1 MSVTNGASSS
11 HPILGCARQ
20 VADAVKDVAGIQAVF
35 MTTSEKQTALVEL
48 ARAEA
53 RLAEL
58 RLRVLASAD
67 DVAEA
72 TAARDAAAWVS
83 HATQAD
89 PQAARAEWHLAKAL
103 DQREQ
108 VAARMRAGDVSV
120 AQARVITRGLD
131 DLPSSLGPDLAARAE
146 ETLVGLCDRHRPSE
160 LRRLAARIL
169 DVVAPDIAEAELAKK
184 LEAEEDRAR
193 EKASLRFR
201 RLGDGRT
208 RISGT
213 LPDAAAA
220 RFTGCLD
227 AYGNPRR
234 DHLNSD
240 GQGAGPFGR
249 TSAGD
254 TGEFIPLHRRRA
266 YALIAL
272 LEALDPRQLPEH
284 GGEATTVVVTISLDQ
299 LRADL
304 ATAGLVDPTGETGQ
318 LDITATHARRLA
330 CTAKIP
336 PAVLD
341 GKGEVLD
348 LGRAQRLFTRA
359 QRRALRLRDQR
370 CRAEGCTIPAKWT
383 EAHHLKPWSE
393 GGRTDLND
401 AVSLCS
407 HHHHRIHDHR
417 YRTDRLANG
426 DICFH
431 RRI

>member
-1 MSVTNGASSS
+1 MSLTPTDERT
-11 HPILGCARQ
+11 HPILSCARQ
-20 VADAVKDVAGIQAVF
+20 VVEVVKDVAGIQPVF
-35 MTTSEKQTALVEL
+35 MTTGEKQAALVEL

-58 RLRVLASAD
+58 RLRVLAASD
-67 DVAEA
+67 DVGEA
-72 TAARDAAAWVS
+72 TGARDAAAWVS

-89 PQAARAEWHLAKAL
+89 PQATRAEWHLAKSL
-103 DQREQ
+103 ERREL
-108 VAARMRAGDVSV
+108 VAAGMRDGAVSV

-131 DLPSSLGPDLAARAE
+131 DLPKELGPGLAVQAE
-146 ETLVGLCDRHRPSE
+146 DTLVGFCDRHRPAE

-169 DVVAPDIAEAELAKK
+169 DIVAPEIAEAELAKK
-184 LEAEEDRAR
+184 LEAEENTAR

-208 RISGT
+208 RISGV

-220 RFTGCLD
+220 RLTGYLD
-227 AYGNPRR
+227 AYGNPHR
-234 DHLNSD
+234 DHLNEQD
-240 GQGAGPFGR
+240 AGPFGE
-249 TSAGD
+249 TAAGE

-266 YALIAL
+266 HALIAL
-272 LEALDPRQLPEH
+272 LEALDPSKLPEH
-284 GGEATTVVVTISLDQ
+284 GGEATTMVVTISLDQ
-299 LRADL
+299 LRTDL
-304 ATAGLVDPTGETGQ
+304 ATAGLLDPTGDSDQ
-318 LDITATHARRLA
+318 IDITATHARRLA
-330 CTAKIP
+330 CTAKIL
-336 PAVLD
+336 PAILG

-348 LGRAQRLFTRA
+348 LGRAQRLFTKA
-359 QRRALRLRDQR
+359 QRRALRLRDQH
-370 CRAEGCTIPAKWT
+370 CRAEGCTIPATWT

-426 DICFH
+426 DITFH
-431 RRI
+431 RRT

>member
-20 VADAVKDVAGIQAVF
+20 VVEVVKDVAGVQPVF
-35 MTTSEKQTALVEL
+35 MTTGEKQAALVEL

-53 RLAEL
+53 RLTEL
-58 RLRVLASAD
+58 RLRVLAAAD
-67 DVAEA
+67 DVGEA
-72 TAARDAAAWVS
+72 AGARDAGAWVS

-103 DQREQ
+103 DRREQ
-108 VAARMRAGDVSV
+108 VAAGMREGRVSV

-131 DLPSSLGPDLAARAE
+131 DLPSSLGPELAVRAE
-146 ETLVGLCDRHRPSE
+146 ETLVGFCDRHRPSE

-169 DVVAPDIAEAELAKK
+169 DVVAPEIAEAELAKR
-184 LEAEEDRAR
+184 LEAEENTAR

-208 RISGT
+208 RITGT
-213 LPDAAAA
+213 LPDAVAA
-220 RFTGCLD
+220 RFTACLD

-240 GQGAGPFGR
+240 GQGAGPFGP
-249 TSAGD
+249 TSAGA
-254 TGEFIPLHRRRA
+254 TGELIPLHRRRA
-266 YALIAL
+266 HALIAL

-299 LRADL
+299 LRTDL
-304 ATAGLVDPTGETGQ
+304 ATAGLLDPTGESGQ
-318 LDITATHARRLA
+318 IDISAAHARRLA
-330 CTAKIP
+330 CTAAIL
-336 PAVLD
+336 PAVLN
-341 GKGEVLD
+341 GQGEVLD

-359 QRRALRLRDQR
+359 QRRALRLRDQH
-370 CRAEGCTIPAKWT
+370 CRAEGCTISATWT

-417 YRTDRLANG
+417 YRADRLANG
-426 DICFH
+426 DIRFH
-431 RRI
+431 RRT